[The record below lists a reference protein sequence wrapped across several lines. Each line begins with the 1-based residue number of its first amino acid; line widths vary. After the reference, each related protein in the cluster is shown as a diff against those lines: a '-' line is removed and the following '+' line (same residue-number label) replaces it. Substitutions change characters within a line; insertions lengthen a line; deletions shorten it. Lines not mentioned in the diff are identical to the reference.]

1 MNAIRLLSVNKMLVF
16 RTFLSD
22 NCYT

>member
-1 MNAIRLLSVNKMLVF
+1 MNAIRLLSVKQMLVF